1 MDKKALLKRRMEL
14 EKKEKEEKKR
24 KEKLQKR
31 RKKSQ
36 KQREKS
42 EKRREKRRE
51 RNRKKHKKLRVIW
64 ASRDKKALKR
74 QIKHFKILY
83 NKIVRR
89 PDDWESNKRYFKN
102 VKNINPNICIIFG
115 ELKDKYKYIE
125 SYLTTSKEKYEIYNK
140 DILFQIRNH
149 IEDLEKILTEI
160 KK

>member
-1 MDKKALLKRRMEL
+1 MDKKTLLKRRKEL
-14 EKKEKEEKKR
+14 EKR
-24 KEKLQKR
+24 KEKRMKEL
-31 RKKSQ
+31 
-36 KQREKS
+36 
-42 EKRREKRRE
+42 EKRREKRDKE
-51 RNRKKHKKLRVIW
+51 RKRRAIRMSNKEE
-64 ASRDKKALKR
+64 KALKR

-115 ELKDKYKYIE
+115 ELKDKYEYIE